1 MTYLNTEACS
11 FVVQL
16 HPSAAHEHWGFALDE
31 VTPIGVERVATV
43 TPKRAAQH
51 RPAVVAAIK
60 SDGYRT
66 TRLGLS
72 HRRKPLTLT
81 QDPGV
86 RLALSVLATDPLRSV
101 ARRNAVA
108 DGIQRLGVEES
119 LYWFA
124 QVRGC
129 NGRRALRALHC
140 LWPRSEKW
148 RAKQAGHVCSLRMS
162 FLSKRSGLSVYARAP
177 LFRDNSP
184 NSRPCMSGGHAAFS
198 GKFSRDSRQSHAHL
212 EPITGRSVPQQSR
225 ACDATELPKVVP
237 QALRNFG

>member
-1 MTYLNTEACS
+1 MTYFNAAACS

-16 HPSAAHEHWGFALDE
+16 HPSAADKHWGFALDE

-43 TPKRAAQH
+43 TPERAAQH

-60 SDGYRT
+60 SDGYRI

-108 DGIQRLGVEES
+108 NGIQRLGVEES

-124 QVRGC
+124 QIRGH
-129 NGRRALRALHC
+129 NGRRAVRALR
-140 LWPRSEKW
+140 LLVAE
-148 RAKQAGHVCSLRMS
+148 V
-162 FLSKRSGLSVYARAP
+162 
-177 LFRDNSP
+177 
-184 NSRPCMSGGHAAFS
+184 
-198 GKFSRDSRQSHAHL
+198 
-212 EPITGRSVPQQSR
+212 
-225 ACDATELPKVVP
+225 
-237 QALRNFG
+237 